1 MSSTPPPPAPA
12 EPTLQER
19 IQQLKAMFPALF
31 GGAPKP
37 LKLRIQAD
45 IQERAPGVFTKQVLS
60 AFLRRHTGSHAYL
73 VAITRGTH
81 RFDLD
86 GAPSGEISEEHRQ
99 AAAEELARRR
109 GNTEARRALED
120 EQRRNRAGLLHDFE
134 RTTLTAA
141 NFCALKG
148 IAPEELD
155 GLLAIARAEAQQ
167 AQVRPDARHPQ
178 GGDRQRF
185 DGPQRGRGPGDR
197 GPGDRG
203 PGRHGPQGRGPDG
216 RGPRAG
222 GPAGRGPGPA
232 GDRGPDGR
240 GPGDRAPERRA
251 PDGRGPRQPEFA
263 DRGPAPGP
271 RGPGGGRGR
280 RNGP

>member
-12 EPTLQER
+12 EPSLQER
-19 IQQLKAMFPALF
+19 AQQLKAMFPALF

-109 GNTEARRALED
+109 GNTEARRALEE

-148 IAPEELD
+148 IPPEELD
-155 GLLAIARAEAQQ
+155 GLLAIARAEAQEP
-167 AQVRPDARHPQ
+167 AQVRPDGRHPQ
-178 GGDRQRF
+178 GGEQRRF
-185 DGPQRGRGPGDR
+185 DGPPRGRGPGDR
-197 GPGDRG
+197 GPGPR
-203 PGRHGPQGRGPDG
+203 GPQGGGPDG
-216 RGPRAG
+216 RGRGAR
-222 GPAGRGPGPA
+222 GPEGRGPG
-232 GDRGPDGR
+232 
-240 GPGDRAPERRA
+240 
-251 PDGRGPRQPEFA
+251 
-263 DRGPAPGP
+263 
-271 RGPGGGRGR
+271 GRGR
-280 RNGP
+280 GNGP